1 MATLFHFPC
10 FLSLYYRN
18 LLLAPQQQQQLQQQH
33 KLNWA
38 THEPPPRKKFTFCAC
53 STKKSTRG
61 SRKVKSNAEL
71 CNDIREF
78 VTALG
83 LPEDHVPLMK
93 ELSQHG
99 RKDLANIVRRRGYK
113 LIRELISNSTK
124 SDSDGPNPKKS
135 LDTNQD
141 EIGDHEHILTGQDKN
156 VNNAVSSSTDVSIVR
171 NYSDGLSSDSD
182 FNSDNFRG
190 LTVESSVNSF
200 SEGNVSYKLRGHN
213 KKVNDVAED
222 VSMSNEVSAIESSPS
237 INQHLNSDD
246 HSWRPIGSSV
256 NSFLEE
262 KPSSNLQVQDEKVND
277 MVEESSAVLSMEE
290 RPSHSLVDQHKKT
303 KNANS
308 GDDSCMPKETSA
320 NSSFEEKVDRFI
332 QNGDLDMIDDI
343 SYGLLNES
351 GNEEG
356 KKFVQPQNFSVPPGE
371 EHSEHMRNGGNAAV
385 TLNDQMLT
393 SKHVAPDV
401 IVGTQSLR
409 DDLLSSEELMTA
421 ELDKDLDTESG
432 KREKQAEINQLRF
445 MLKEL
450 ELSRLK
456 EQIKKEKLSLSDL
469 QTKAETEIRKA
480 QKFILKKDAE
490 LQGTEESLSGL
501 KEVQIQF
508 HGDGEIVEVSGS
520 FNGWHHHIKL
530 DPQPP
535 CSTMGPVTSRQ
546 SRLWATVLWLYPGM
560 YEIKFIVDGHWKIDP
575 QRESFTRGN
584 ICNNVLRVE
593 N

>member
-445 MLKEL
+445 MLRQKEL

-535 CSTMGPVTSRQ
+535 CSTMGPVTSR
-546 SRLWATVLWLYPGM
+546 
-560 YEIKFIVDGHWKIDP
+560 
-575 QRESFTRGN
+575 
-584 ICNNVLRVE
+584 
-593 N
+593 